1 MIYYKYSKE
10 RKVELMNINAT
21 AMRRIANKKLE
32 EKRERIFDNAIAFIE
47 HNIIEEATKDRFFYK
62 FANPKELKI
71 DNDEVVFQKIIIH
84 LEYQGFKVDSDNGLL
99 TIFW

>member
-1 MIYYKYSKE
+1 
-10 RKVELMNINAT
+10 MNINAT

-47 HNIIEEATKDRFFYK
+47 QNIIEEATKGRFFYK

-71 DNDEVVFQKIIIH
+71 DNDEVVRIQRKYSIKNIKKFS
-84 LEYQGFKVDSDNGLL
+84 FF
-99 TIFW
+99 T

>member
-1 MIYYKYSKE
+1 
-10 RKVELMNINAT
+10 MNINAT

-47 HNIIEEATKDRFFYK
+47 QNIIEAATKGRFFYK
-62 FANPKELKI
+62 FANLKELKI

>member
-1 MIYYKYSKE
+1 
-10 RKVELMNINAT
+10 MNINAT

-47 HNIIEEATKDRFFYK
+47 QNIIEAATKGRFFYE
-62 FANPKELKI
+62 FANPKELNI
-71 DNDEVVFQKIIIH
+71 DNDEVLHKIIIH
-84 LEYQGFKVDSDNGLL
+84 LEYQGFKVKSDNGTL